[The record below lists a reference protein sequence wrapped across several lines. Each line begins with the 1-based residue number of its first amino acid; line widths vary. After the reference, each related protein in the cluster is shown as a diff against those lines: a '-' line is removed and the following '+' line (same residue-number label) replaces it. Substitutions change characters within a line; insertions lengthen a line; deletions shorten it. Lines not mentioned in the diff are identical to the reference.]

1 MNKLNI
7 EIPYIENLPKSWRII
22 PNRYLFIENKNSVGK
37 DFSKY
42 QLLSLTTT
50 GVKEKDINSSGG
62 KVPESYEKYLSINK
76 NQLIFCLFDLDLSAV
91 FSGISKFDGMITS
104 AYNAYDSTSLICN
117 EYADYWFQYVFTN
130 RYYMIY
136 SKNIRY
142 SVTGQAFKAIYTPV
156 PPINTQK
163 EIALFLDNKT
173 NKIDQLINN
182 QQQQIEKLKE
192 YKQSLISEVVT
203 KGLDPNVEFKDSGI
217 EIIDKIPKDWGI
229 IKMKYLGE
237 SRNGLTYNPSDMVDD
252 GEGIL
257 VLRSSNVRDGKLIFD
272 DNVYLKMQIK
282 EDLML
287 KNGDILICSRN
298 GSRDLIGKNAIIE
311 NVGLCSFGAF
321 MMVFRVSKANPKY
334 IKYILDSF
342 IFNYYLG
349 TYLTATINQ
358 LTLSNFNNMKVIYT
372 TNSDEQEKII
382 SYLDEKCQKIDQL
395 IELKAKKLLNLE
407 EFKKSLIY
415 EYVTGKKEVS

>member
-1 MNKLNI
+1 MNEIRLKYLVSDRITTGASESASDYNPKETRYIRISDFDENGNIRENSKVSIPNTKAENFLLKKNDILIAVTGATVGKSMIFGLSEKAAYAGYLALIRTNDRLNYKYLYYYLNSPLFDKWRKESINVSTIENISASKYANLPIYYYDVKKQI
-7 EIPYIENLPKSWRII
+7 EIVSILDTI
-22 PNRYLFIENKNSVGK
+22 
-37 DFSKY
+37 
-42 QLLSLTTT
+42 SLQID
-50 GVKEKDINSSGG
+50 K
-62 KVPESYEKYLSINK
+62 
-76 NQLIFCLFDLDLSAV
+76 LI
-91 FSGISKFDGMITS
+91 
-104 AYNAYDSTSLICN
+104 Y
-117 EYADYWFQYVFTN
+117 
-130 RYYMIY
+130 
-136 SKNIRY
+136 
-142 SVTGQAFKAIYTPV
+142 
-156 PPINTQK
+156 
-163 EIALFLDNKT
+163 
-173 NKIDQLINN
+173 N

-321 MMVFRVSKANPKY
+321 MMVFRVSKTNPKY

-358 LTLSNFNNMKVIYT
+358 LTLSNFKNMKVIYT